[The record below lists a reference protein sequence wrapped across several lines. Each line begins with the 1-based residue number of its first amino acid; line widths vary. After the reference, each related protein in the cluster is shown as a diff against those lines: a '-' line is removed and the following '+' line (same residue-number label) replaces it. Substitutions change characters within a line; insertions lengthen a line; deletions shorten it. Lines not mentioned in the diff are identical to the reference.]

1 MSEHEQ
7 KSFTFW
13 VGYFDAA
20 KRMNAKNRL
29 AFYDAIMDYIFLG
42 IDREKELEGD
52 KRTSQAFFAFLGNK
66 AQLKVSKIRAEAG
79 KTIKPESNDN
89 QNEIK
94 RNQNAPKVKDKV
106 KDKVNKEQTAP
117 HSCPKCGGLL
127 DKTGIHRQRGNGD
140 EYMHVCP
147 KCGTEVWA

>member
-1 MSEHEQ
+1 MEGFVFY
-7 KSFTFW
+7 KSFR
-13 VGYFDAA
+13 DAA
-20 KRMNAKNRL
+20 QMLQPEDRL
-29 AFYDAIMDYIFLG
+29 AFYDAIMDFIFLG

-94 RNQNAPKVKDKV
+94 RNQNAPKDKDKV
-106 KDKVNKEQTAP
+106 KDKANKEQTAP

-127 DKTGIHRQRGNGD
+127 DKTGVHKTSGKRE

>member
-29 AFYDAIMDYIFLG
+29 AFYDAIMDFIFLG

-94 RNQNAPKVKDKV
+94 RNQNAPKVKVKV
-106 KDKVNKEQTAP
+106 KDKVKVNKEQPAP
-117 HSCPKCGGLL
+117 HLCPKCGGLL
-127 DKTGIHRQRGNGD
+127 DWTAASKGTRRM
-140 EYMHVCP
+140 YVC
-147 KCGTEVWA
+147 KSCGEEVWV